1 MCYSMIS
8 DCQWWEEVG
17 GARRETLPPCGKLR
31 LGARGQTLRPS
42 KALTTEGFS
51 SDAVHSPIFDV
62 KPPSI
67 LKSDCRETTET
78 TQRRVISSIFYTLQ
92 LCSPV

>member
-17 GARRETLPPCGKLR
+17 GARRETLGEK

-67 LKSDCRETTET
+67 LNSDCRETTET
-78 TQRRVISSIFYTLQ
+78 TQRRVISSIF
-92 LCSPV
+92 